1 MDNSR
6 KQGAKRRRSSP
17 SYHGASKNGSPSRS
31 FSSSTSFED
40 TSWTSIKPEHSDGRS
55 ISLNWTKTDF
65 EEDCGMYYDIN
76 SSPIYN
82 LFSLPSTMAEKR
94 TIIPKICLNDLPEI
108 VKTLV
113 LLTKEKWNFSL
124 NDCDGYT
131 YKSHIERAEAI
142 NEAKRACQHF
152 LSCFNDIEELISSL
166 PDIDK
171 RCIYQYYNSAL
182 EFLQFSLPMFLSKKY
197 DDIRK
202 EDFQWLFTKF
212 SEIFLLKPQPGDL
225 CKRKMKIK
233 KEYEIECEADIR
245 FTCHPSPVGY
255 SPPTCCV
262 VMVTEIA
269 KENTGSSRNGEIDI
283 HALSD
288 KVLTQMVADLLFE
301 SEFSIFYPGV
311 IGMLCIG
318 TKLIFLYCEIPGHK
332 LLAIKKNGK
341 LEETEKAY
349 IQFTR
354 AFDYLVADDRN
365 EILDYLFWLGY
376 IQSSGYFNQ

>member
-1 MDNSR
+1 
-6 KQGAKRRRSSP
+6 K
-17 SYHGASKNGSPSRS
+17 
-31 FSSSTSFED
+31 F
-40 TSWTSIKPEHSDGRS
+40 I
-55 ISLNWTKTDF
+55 L
-65 EEDCGMYYDIN
+65 
-76 SSPIYN
+76 
-82 LFSLPSTMAEKR
+82 AEKHGQL
-94 TIIPKICLNDLPEI
+94 KKASENL
-108 VKTLV
+108 
-113 LLTKEKWNFSL
+113 
-124 NDCDGYT
+124 
-131 YKSHIERAEAI
+131 
-142 NEAKRACQHF
+142 
-152 LSCFNDIEELISSL
+152 
-166 PDIDK
+166 DIDK
-171 RCIYQYYNSAL
+171 SFQLECIYQYYNSAL

-233 KEYEIECEADIR
+233 REYEIECEADIR

-318 TKLIFLYCEIPGHK
+318 TKLIFLYCEIPGTK

-341 LEETEKAY
+341 LEETEKAN